1 MLQVKRY
8 KLNYNSFIE
17 LERSDVESQVIDK
30 LYSLANVDFKNKK
43 EFLKAINDSI
53 GEHSKELNT
62 LIISKA
68 DKLKWVRIKAFL
80 LWKLNNIVVS
90 SDTLL
95 PWKSFI
101 FLRPSIFPIL
111 FNVRLLFFMALRLFK
126 KNSKEIINENAK
138 GFYYNRKQ
146 MICFNSAH
154 RKRTEVVIN
163 VLRSIKNI
171 NADEVNLVCVG
182 PRNEA
187 EILLLKL
194 YGFKNSIGIDLFSYS
209 PLIKVMDMNF
219 LEYADNT
226 FDIYYS
232 SFVLAYSPDVKR
244 TMSEAVRVIKHGGI
258 LVMIWSSVLKKGLY
272 GSITPTG
279 SDVGGF
285 LGLESLIDNNI
296 EHAYWRDSWK
306 LSDEGLVFFV
316 GIYRIKKDL
325 DNHERENL
333 KTIK

>member
-1 MLQVKRY
+1 MLKVKRY
-8 KLNYNSFIE
+8 KLNFNAFTE
-17 LERSDVESQVIDK
+17 LERSGIEPQVIDK
-30 LYSLANVDFKNKK
+30 LYNVANVNFKNKK
-43 EFLKAINDSI
+43 EFLKAINDSL

-62 LIISKA
+62 LILSKA

-90 SDTLL
+90 SDILL

-101 FLRPSIFPIL
+101 FLRPSIFSIL
-111 FNVRLLFFMALRLFK
+111 FNFRLLFFMALRLLK

-138 GFYYNRKQ
+138 GFYHNRKQ
-146 MICFNSAH
+146 MISFNSAH
-154 RKRTEVVIN
+154 RKRTEVIIN
-163 VLRSIKNI
+163 VLRSIKYI
-171 NADEVNLVCVG
+171 NTDQVNLLCVG

-219 LEYADNT
+219 LEYTDNT

-232 SFVLAYSPDVKR
+232 SFVLNYSPDIKR
-244 TMSEAVRVIKHGGI
+244 TLSEAVRVTKHGGI
-258 LVMIWSSVLKKGLY
+258 LVMAWTSIFSKKDIYGL
-272 GSITPTG
+272 TPTG
-279 SDVGGF
+279 SYVDGF
-285 LGLESLIDNNI
+285 LGLETLIDDNI

-306 LSDEGLVFFV
+306 NAENNTVFI
-316 GIYRIKKDL
+316 GIYRIKK
-325 DNHERENL
+325 NQN
-333 KTIK
+333 I